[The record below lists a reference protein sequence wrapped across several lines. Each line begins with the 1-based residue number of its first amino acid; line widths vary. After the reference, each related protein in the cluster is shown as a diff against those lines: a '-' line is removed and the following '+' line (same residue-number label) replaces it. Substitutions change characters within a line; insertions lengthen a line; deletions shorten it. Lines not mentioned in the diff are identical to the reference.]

1 LTPVNNGNDSLSMQG
16 LSPAAKSI
24 VESLSSLEILK
35 DYYLIGGTSLSLQI
49 NHRLSEDFDF
59 CQWIPEY
66 HPRYGI
72 PVGEIHKE
80 LQSRFG
86 EVENNH
92 LSFHQVNFV
101 IKEPTV
107 KITFYQTTL
116 NKPDF
121 DPLPLTGHIVMANI
135 LVLGG
140 SKMFVITQRDALR
153 DYYDLYVLLK
163 EKHATVSQ
171 MIDQA
176 RILSS
181 KVTPD
186 SLYLLFSSFTFD
198 GNRFK
203 LSDLDKLQPKYN
215 VSADEYKEFC
225 QDVAWQIQQLYPGVV
240 KEVVEPAPRSKQ
252 KLQEKLSRSEMF
264 LANLVQNATTKFG
277 LSAKDIEEMKT
288 IGPFTSDLDP
298 SDTDLEVILARQKGT
313 VNNFIYHL
321 KDRFALSQEEINELS
336 RLH

>member
-1 LTPVNNGNDSLSMQG
+1 MEG

-24 VESLSSLEILK
+24 VNSLSTLEILK
-35 DYYLIGGTSLSLQI
+35 DYYLVGGTSLSLQI

-66 HPRYGI
+66 HPRHGI
-72 PVGEIHKE
+72 PVDEIHKQ

-86 EVENNH
+86 EVENHH
-92 LSFHQVNFV
+92 LSFHQVIFV
-101 IKEPTV
+101 IKEPMV
-107 KITFYQTTL
+107 KITFYQTIL

-121 DPLPLTGHIVMANI
+121 DPLPLTGHILMANI

-163 EKHATVSQ
+163 DKHVTVSQ

-186 SLYLLFSSFTFD
+186 FLFLLFTGFTFD
-198 GNRFK
+198 GHRFK
-203 LSDLDKLQPKYN
+203 LSDLDKLQPKYI

-225 QDVAWQIQQLYPGVV
+225 QDVSWQIQQLYPAVV
-240 KEVVEPAPRSKQ
+240 KEVVQPTARTEQ
-252 KLQEKLSRSEMF
+252 QLQDKLSRSETF
-264 LANLVQNATTKFG
+264 LDNLVQNATVRFG
-277 LSAKDIEEMKT
+277 LTTQDIEEMKT

-298 SDTDLEVILARQKGT
+298 DDAHLEVTLARHKGT

-321 KDRFALSQEEINELS
+321 KDRFALSREDINEL
-336 RLH
+336 RKLN